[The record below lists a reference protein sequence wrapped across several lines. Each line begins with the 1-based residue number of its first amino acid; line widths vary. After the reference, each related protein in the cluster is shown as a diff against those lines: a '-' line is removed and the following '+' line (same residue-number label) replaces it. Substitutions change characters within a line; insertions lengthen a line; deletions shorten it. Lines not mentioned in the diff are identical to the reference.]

1 MADNTGGDKTE
12 KASSQKLKKAR
23 EQGQVVRS
31 KDLAT
36 AVGILASLKLFVFL
50 LPDYLESFRALFRLV
65 YVPLGAAGSIEN
77 ALSVVWSGAA
87 ALLFKMVLPLLGVP
101 LAIILASAVP
111 GGFAISSSNLM
122 PRFDRF
128 SPVKNLGQLGSAK
141 HWTGF
146 ATSVAKAALL
156 ATVLVYVLRSA
167 MTAWVELQRMPMN
180 DALLHGAGLMF
191 DGLMALVSVFL
202 IFALI
207 DVPLQSFLFARNQRM
222 SKQEVKEEYKSSE
235 GKPEVKGRIRQLQQQ
250 MARRSVN
257 KTVPTADV
265 VIVNPEHY
273 AVALKY
279 DSDRAE
285 APFVVAKGID
295 EMALYIRAVAAKN
308 KIETVALP
316 PLARAIY
323 NTSQVQ
329 QQIPAQLYQAVS
341 QVLNYVLQL
350 NAFRAGR
357 RQAPPRFPNDVAV
370 PAHLSEV
377 IPDMNTKENA

>member
-12 KASSQKLKKAR
+12 KASAQKLKKAR
-23 EQGQVVRS
+23 EQGNVVRS

-50 LPDYLESFRALFRLV
+50 LPGYLESFRALFHLV
-65 YVPLGAAGSIEN
+65 YVPLGAAGSMEN
-77 ALSVVWSGAA
+77 ALSVVWGSAA
-87 ALLFKMVLPLLGVP
+87 ALLVKMVLPLLGVP
-101 LAIILASAVP
+101 LAIMVASVVP
-111 GGFAISSSNLM
+111 GGFMISGAKLAPDFS
-122 PRFDRF
+122 RF
-128 SPVKNLGQLGSAK
+128 SPIKNLGQLASGK
-141 HWTGF
+141 HWTTF
-146 ATSVAKAALL
+146 ATSVAKAVLL
-156 ATVLVYVLRSA
+156 VIVLVHVVRSGLG
-167 MTAWVELQRMPMN
+167 AWVDLQRMPLS

-191 DGLMALVSVFL
+191 DGLMALVAVFL
-202 IFALI
+202 LFALI
-207 DVPLQSFLFARNQRM
+207 DVPLQSFMFARSQRM
-222 SKQEVKEEYKSSE
+222 SKQEVKEEYKSTE

-250 MARRSVN
+250 LARRNVN

-279 DSDRAE
+279 DLERAE
-285 APFVVAKGID
+285 APFVVAKGVD
-295 EMALYIRAVAAKN
+295 EMALYIKSVAARH
-308 KIETVALP
+308 KIETIVLP

-377 IPDMNTKENA
+377 TTE

>member
-12 KASSQKLKKAR
+12 KASAQKLKKAR
-23 EQGQVVRS
+23 EQGNVVRS

-36 AVGILASLKLFVFL
+36 AVGILASLKLFVFMI
-50 LPDYLESFRALFRLV
+50 PDYLESFRSLFRLV
-65 YVPLGAAGSIEN
+65 YAPLGAAGSMEN
-77 ALSVVWSGAA
+77 AMTVVWSGAA
-87 ALLFKMVLPLLGVP
+87 VLLVKMVLPLAGVP
-101 LAIILASAVP
+101 LAIVAASMVP
-111 GGFAISSSNLM
+111 GGWVVSTNNLI
-122 PRFDRF
+122 PKFERF
-128 SPVKNLGQLGSAK
+128 SPVKNLGNLASGK
-141 HWTGF
+141 HWTTF

-156 ATVLVYVLRSA
+156 AVVLVHVVRSA
-167 MTAWVELQRMPMN
+167 LSAWVNLQRMPLA
-180 DALLHGAGLMF
+180 DALLHGGGMMF
-191 DGLMALVSVFL
+191 DGLMALVAVFVL
-202 IFALI
+202 FALI
-207 DVPLQSFLFARNQRM
+207 DVPLQAFLFARGQRM
-222 SKQEVKEEYKSSE
+222 SKQEVKEEYKSTE
-235 GKPEVKGRIRQLQQQ
+235 GKPEIRARIRQLQQQ
-250 MARRSVN
+250 MARRNVN

-279 DSDRAE
+279 DTKRAE

-295 EMALYIRAVAAKN
+295 EMALYIRSVAARHQ
-308 KIETVALP
+308 IETIALP

-329 QQIPAQLYQAVS
+329 QQIPAALYQAVS

-370 PAHLSEV
+370 PAALSEV
-377 IPDMNTKENA
+377 SPT